1 MIKTGGKLT
10 LAGAAEL
17 MNLRNAELALKRARS
32 DLATTIRGD
41 YYTLL
46 VAKETVRVNKALAH
60 FTDEIFRLQA
70 DLLGGGFAASH
81 EPAALRSQAF
91 LVRLG
96 YQQAIA
102 NYIYA
107 WKQLV
112 ADMGLK
118 QLPLSAVEGEVDRL
132 IPYYD
137 YDEVLAHVLH
147 NHTDVLTARAT
158 SIKGATTA
166 SSWPGSL
173 PFPTSKCVATSSK
186 ST

>member
-10 LAGAAEL
+10 LAGATNL
-17 MNLRNAELALKRARS
+17 MNLRNAELAFKRARS

-46 VAKETVRVNKALAH
+46 VAKETVRVNKALAQ

-70 DLLGGGFAASH
+70 DLVGGGFAASH

-112 ADMGLK
+112 ADMGLR
-118 QLPLSAVEGEVDRL
+118 QLPLSQVEGEVDRL

-137 YDEVLAHVLH
+137 YDQILAACPAKSHR
-147 NHTDVLTARAT
+147 HTDGPEHDQGSRLQPQA
-158 SIKGATTA
+158 G
-166 SSWPGSL
+166 PGHSNSRRRSAWRPL
-173 PFPTSKCVATSSK
+173 
-186 ST
+186 